1 VAVGDGGDGF
11 RLLLLNQARRRD
23 FAESFATEVIPLRS
37 GRHNLE
43 KIGRRGWK
51 PRAIKAKSKRR
62 TRVSDPHVTSRGRG
76 RPRHI
81 FIMRSSSLLGS
92 WVRAGRFPAPCAEA
106 MARRV
111 VLVEADR
118 DCARGFDKVL
128 GSQHGG
134 SHFGNLSSRTDFG
147 RPHFWDSGSWLCE
160 LKRLRRP
167 LPTGSSEGA
176 SCLGQPHSVAENAT
190 RAAYWRIPR
199 SFRGRPAAKRLGM
212 A

>member
-1 VAVGDGGDGF
+1 MEQPPRTQRDAGHGGRCRSNREEVARTF
-11 RLLLLNQARRRD
+11 STLMAETWLAARCIGVLEDPPERSRRAPPHVWRGRVFCSSIRPERRD

-118 DCARGFDKVL
+118 GGARGFDKV
-128 GSQHGG
+128 
-134 SHFGNLSSRTDFG
+134 
-147 RPHFWDSGSWLCE
+147 
-160 LKRLRRP
+160 
-167 LPTGSSEGA
+167 
-176 SCLGQPHSVAENAT
+176 
-190 RAAYWRIPR
+190 
-199 SFRGRPAAKRLGM
+199 
-212 A
+212 